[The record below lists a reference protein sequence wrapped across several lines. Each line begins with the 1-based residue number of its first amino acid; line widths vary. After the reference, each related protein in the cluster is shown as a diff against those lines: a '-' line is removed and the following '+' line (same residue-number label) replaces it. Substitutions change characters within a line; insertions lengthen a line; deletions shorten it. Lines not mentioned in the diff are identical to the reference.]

1 MRDRPQSSA
10 AGDKQEKLNETFQRY
25 NKVEKMVNQ
34 KSSMSIKMNKTLNE
48 QPGQNFKLEDYLT
61 AMNKHGKTRNNNFM

>member
-1 MRDRPQSSA
+1 MRDRPHSSA
-10 AGDKQEKLNETFQRY
+10 AGEKQEKLNETFQRY